1 MQQKITIEY
10 IFSWIAGILVFTI
23 GLLNLILVHPVPGII
38 GILLSVIFF
47 PPVNEFL
54 FHKFGFRI
62 PFVVKI
68 VLALAIFW
76 FTLGVSDL
84 GDMIDKLFV
93 KS

>member
-1 MQQKITIEY
+1 MQQKITADY
-10 IFSWIAGILVFTI
+10 MFSWIAGILVFTI
-23 GLLNLILVHPVPGII
+23 GVFNLILVHPVPGVI
-38 GILLSVIFF
+38 GLLLSVIFF

-54 FHKFGFRI
+54 IHKFGFRI
-62 PFVVKI
+62 PLVVKI

-84 GDMIDKLFV
+84 GEMIDKLFV